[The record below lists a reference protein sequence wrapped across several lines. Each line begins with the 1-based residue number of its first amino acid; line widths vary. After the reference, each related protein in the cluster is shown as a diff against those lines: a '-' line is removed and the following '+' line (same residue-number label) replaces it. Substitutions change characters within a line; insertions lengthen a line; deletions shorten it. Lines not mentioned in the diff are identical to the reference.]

1 MGKANNKLGQQHREF
16 QKNTVSNLQKLQTDV
31 NAKVAVQDFQQL
43 QSEVDDK
50 ATVQD
55 VKQFQT
61 EVIHHFE
68 QLQAEVEMKANIA
81 HVPTLQSFQQLQ
93 SEINDKATGQSI
105 QQLQAEVARKANVE
119 QVPTLQSF
127 QQFQSEANNKAT
139 AQVKRMMCMQVVI
152 VFLFFMNVVSVYM
165 LWSTTS
171 QRQAEMSKKPSAD
184 QVPTLKDFEQLQ
196 MEVAKI
202 TSADR
207 VPTPEDRQLQK
218 EAKVAQ
224 KASADQVPSLLADF
238 NDLEQFQMKVVKK
251 ARTDQVSA
259 PEAFKRLQKA
269 IDDQAPR
276 GIINITRLKLIPRLA
291 VVVKNG
297 NGTLTLT
304 QLTSAKVRIIITD
317 TDRLVIRSA
326 RQSNEEEES
335 KGGMG
340 SHGVCQVVVRKLPSL
355 LVSHETMYSQPW
367 SGRRAG

>member
-152 VFLFFMNVVSVYM
+152 VFLFFMNVVSGYM

-171 QRQAEMSKKPSAD
+171 QRQAEMSKKP
-184 QVPTLKDFEQLQ
+184 
-196 MEVAKI
+196 
-202 TSADR
+202 
-207 VPTPEDRQLQK
+207 
-218 EAKVAQ
+218 
-224 KASADQVPSLLADF
+224 SADQVPSLLADF

-326 RQSNEEEES
+326 SQSKEECEAKEEWDL
-335 KGGMG
+335 MG
-340 SHGVCQVVVRKLPSL
+340 SAKWL
-355 LVSHETMYSQPW
+355 
-367 SGRRAG
+367 SGSYPLCW